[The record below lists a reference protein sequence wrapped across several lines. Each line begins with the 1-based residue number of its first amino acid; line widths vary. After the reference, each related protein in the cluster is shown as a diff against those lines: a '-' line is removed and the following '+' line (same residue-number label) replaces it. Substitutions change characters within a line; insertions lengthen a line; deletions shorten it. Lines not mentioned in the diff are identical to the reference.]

1 MILKE
6 LIISN
11 FRSYYGDNN
20 RFEFNPNGLTLIIG
34 DNGDGKTT
42 FFEALE
48 WLFDTTGLREKN
60 EINNVS
66 EMRKSQMVVGDTDEV
81 RVTIKFEHEG
91 EKELTKAIS
100 FRKTDVNRVEIINR
114 EFYGYRFNG
123 VEREQID
130 GKFILNSCF
139 DAEIRRY
146 SMFKGETQ
154 LDIFHEDSEA
164 LKRLLKTFSDITRLD
179 NFADLTYNLKEQAS
193 KAHSSEL
200 KKDKK
205 TALEANRLE
214 REIEKIKN
222 EISNVRRQIKDQEEN
237 SRVYKGKLDKM
248 VDNRE
253 IKEKL
258 DSINERMKDYEEKAR
273 RMRAHI
279 SVDFN
284 TSLLDQQWILCAY
297 PQIFEEF
304 KKKVASFSKERRK
317 QHDEYLIEKGKQQQ
331 LAALALPDGMTK
343 LPWFVPNEEYLEEM
357 IEDECC
363 KVCGRPAPKGTEAY
377 DFMVQKLQEALAH
390 RQKQQKTEDEDI
402 FKYNYTEELQ
412 HLSISYGG
420 PKERSVVNRKRTIQD
435 QLDFIADRTKELQKW
450 QQALEDAKDEKSR
463 ILSQLNGISEDDIN
477 RSAKDV
483 RDFMNR
489 HEEAQHRLGELKVI
503 LEGLRKQLEEK
514 EEELSSLDTGN
525 REITRLGRIHNIFD
539 HIYKAFISARET
551 NRRNFI
557 SHLKALSNQYLAEL
571 SGNDFH
577 GVIEMLRSQET
588 ESIDV
593 MLRSENGTIVT
604 NPSESQKTTMYM
616 AVLFAIAKITAD
628 RRETEYPLIFD
639 APTSSFS
646 QMKEQEFYEIINKI
660 QKQCIIVTKD
670 MLEYDAATQKSNIK
684 SSAFTLSCPIYRI
697 EKDREG
703 FNENDLSTIRV
714 RTTKIK

>member
-1 MILKE
+1 MVLNE
-6 LIISN
+6 LLIRN
-11 FRSYYGDNN
+11 FRSYYGDSN
-20 RFEFNPNGLTLIIG
+20 RFEFNPNGLTLVIG

-48 WLFDTTGLREKN
+48 WLFDTTGLREKD

-66 EMRKSQMVVGDTDEV
+66 EMRKSQMVIGDVDEV
-81 RVTIKFEHEG
+81 RVTIKFFHEG
-91 EKELTKAIS
+91 EKELTKS
-100 FRKTDVNRVEIINR
+100 FSFKKTDVNRIEIINR
-114 EFYGYRFNG
+114 EFYGFRFNG
-123 VEREQID
+123 VEREQVD
-130 GKFILNSCF
+130 GRQILNSCF

-179 NFADLTYNLKEQAS
+179 NFADLTRNLKELAS

-205 TALEANRLE
+205 TAAEANRLGHE
-214 REIEKIKN
+214 LDKIKA
-222 EISNVRRQIKDQEEN
+222 EIDDTRRQIRDQEQN
-237 SRVYKGKLDKM
+237 SRVYKGKLDNM

-258 DSINERMKDYEEKAR
+258 DSINERMKDYEERAR
-273 RMRAHI
+273 RIRGYI
-279 SVDFN
+279 NVDFN
-284 TSLLDQQWILCAY
+284 TSLLDEQWILCAY
-297 PQIFEEF
+297 PKIFDAF
-304 KKKVASFSKERRK
+304 KKKVSAFSKERRK

-331 LAALALPDGMTK
+331 LQELALPNGMTK

-357 IEDECC
+357 IADECC
-363 KVCGRPAPKGTEAY
+363 KVCGRPAPKDSEAY
-377 DFMVQKLQEALAH
+377 EFMVQKLQEALAH
-390 RQKQQKTEDEDI
+390 KQSKQKTDDEDI

-412 HLSISYGG
+412 HLSISFGG
-420 PKERSVVNRKRTIQD
+420 VKEKSVANRKNDIQER
-435 QLDFIADRTKELQKW
+435 LEFIADRTKEMQKW
-450 QQALEDAKDEKSR
+450 QQALDDAKDEKSR
-463 ILSQLNGISEDDIN
+463 LLSQLNGVSEEDIS

-489 HEEAQHRLGELKVI
+489 HEEAQHRLGQLKII
-503 LEGLRKQLEEK
+503 LENLRKQREEK
-514 EEELSSLDTGN
+514 EDELSSLDTGN
-525 REITRLGRIHNIFD
+525 KEIARLGRIHNIFD
-539 HIYKAFISARET
+539 HIHKAFISARET

-557 SHLKALSNQYLAEL
+557 NHLKALSNQYIAEL

-670 MLEYDAATQKSNIK
+670 MLEYDAETQKSHIK
-684 SSAFTLSCPIYRI
+684 SSAFELSCPIYRI
-697 EKDREG
+697 EKEREG

-714 RTTKIK
+714 KTTKIK

>member
-1 MILKE
+1 MVLNE
-6 LIISN
+6 LLIRN
-11 FRSYYGDNN
+11 FRSYYGDSN
-20 RFEFNPNGLTLIIG
+20 RFEFNPNGLTLVIG

-48 WLFDTTGLREKN
+48 WLFDTTGLREKDD
-60 EINNVS
+60 INNVS
-66 EMRKSQMVVGDTDEV
+66 EMRKSQMVIGDVDEV
-81 RVTIKFEHEG
+81 RVTIKFFHEG
-91 EKELTKAIS
+91 EKELTKS
-100 FRKTDVNRVEIINR
+100 FSFKKTDVNRIEIINR
-114 EFYGYRFNG
+114 EFYGFRFNG
-123 VEREQID
+123 VEREQVD
-130 GKFILNSCF
+130 GRQILNSCF

-179 NFADLTYNLKEQAS
+179 NFADLTRNLKEQAS

-205 TALEANRLE
+205 TAAEANRLGHE
-214 REIEKIKN
+214 LDKIKAD
-222 EISNVRRQIKDQEEN
+222 IDDTRRQIRDQEQN
-237 SRVYKGKLDKM
+237 SRVYKGKLDNM

-258 DSINERMKDYEEKAR
+258 DSINERMKDYEERAR
-273 RMRAHI
+273 RIRGYI
-279 SVDFN
+279 NVDFN
-284 TSLLDQQWILCAY
+284 TSLLDEQWILCAY
-297 PQIFEEF
+297 PKIFDAF
-304 KKKVASFSKERRK
+304 KKKVSAFSKERRK

-331 LAALALPDGMTK
+331 LQELSLPNGMTK

-357 IEDECC
+357 IADECC
-363 KVCGRPAPKGTEAY
+363 KVCGRPAPKDSEAY
-377 DFMVQKLQEALAH
+377 EFMAQKLQEALAH
-390 RQKQQKTEDEDI
+390 KQRKQKTYDEDI

-412 HLSISYGG
+412 HLSISFGG
-420 PKERSVVNRKRTIQD
+420 VKEKSVANRKSDIQER
-435 QLDFIADRTKELQKW
+435 LEFIADRTKEMQKW
-450 QQALEDAKDEKSR
+450 QQALDDAKDEKSR
-463 ILSQLNGISEDDIN
+463 LLSQLNGVSEEDIS

-489 HEEAQHRLGELKVI
+489 HEEAQHRLGQLKVI
-503 LEGLRKQLEEK
+503 LENLRKQREEK
-514 EEELSSLDTGN
+514 EDELSSLDTGDK
-525 REITRLGRIHNIFD
+525 EVARLGRIHNIFD
-539 HIYKAFISARET
+539 HIHKAFISARET

-557 SHLKALSNQYLAEL
+557 NHLKALSNQYLAEL

-593 MLRSENGTIVT
+593 MLRSENGSIVT

-670 MLEYDAATQKSNIK
+670 MLEYDAETQKSHIK
-684 SSAFTLSCPIYRI
+684 SSAFELSCPIYRI
-697 EKDREG
+697 EKEREG

-714 RTTKIK
+714 KTTKIK

>member
-1 MILKE
+1 MVLNE
-6 LIISN
+6 LLIRN
-11 FRSYYGDNN
+11 FRSYYGDSN
-20 RFEFNPNGLTLIIG
+20 RFEFNPNGLTLVIG

-48 WLFDTTGLREKN
+48 WLFDTTGLREKDD
-60 EINNVS
+60 INNVS
-66 EMRKSQMVVGDTDEV
+66 EMRKSQMVIGDVDEV
-81 RVTIKFEHEG
+81 RVTIKFFHEG
-91 EKELTKAIS
+91 EKELTKS
-100 FRKTDVNRVEIINR
+100 FSFKKTNVNRIEIINR
-114 EFYGYRFNG
+114 EFYGFRFNG
-123 VEREQID
+123 VEREQVD
-130 GKFILNSCF
+130 GRQILNSCF

-146 SMFKGETQ
+146 RMFKGETQ
-154 LDIFHEDSEA
+154 LHIFHEDSEA

-179 NFADLTYNLKEQAS
+179 NFADLTRNLKEQAS

-205 TALEANRLE
+205 TAAEANRLGHE
-214 REIEKIKN
+214 LDKIKAD
-222 EISNVRRQIKDQEEN
+222 IDDTRRQIRDQEQN
-237 SRVYKGKLDKM
+237 SRVYKGKLDNM

-258 DSINERMKDYEEKAR
+258 DSINERMKDYEERAR
-273 RMRAHI
+273 RIRGYI
-279 SVDFN
+279 NVDFN
-284 TSLLDQQWILCAY
+284 TSLLDEQWILCAY
-297 PQIFEEF
+297 PKIFDAF
-304 KKKVASFSKERRK
+304 KKKVSAFSKERRK

-331 LAALALPDGMTK
+331 LQELSLPNGMTK

-357 IEDECC
+357 IADECC
-363 KVCGRPAPKGTEAY
+363 KVCGRPAPKDSEAY
-377 DFMVQKLQEALAH
+377 EFMVQKLQEALAH
-390 RQKQQKTEDEDI
+390 KQRKQKTYDEDI

-412 HLSISYGG
+412 HLSISFGG
-420 PKERSVVNRKRTIQD
+420 VKEKSVANRKSDIQER
-435 QLDFIADRTKELQKW
+435 LEFIADRTKEMQKW
-450 QQALEDAKDEKSR
+450 QQALDDAKDEKSR
-463 ILSQLNGISEDDIN
+463 LLSQLNGVSEEDIS

-489 HEEAQHRLGELKVI
+489 HEEAQHRLGQLKVI
-503 LEGLRKQLEEK
+503 LENLRKQREEK
-514 EEELSSLDTGN
+514 EDELSSLDTGN
-525 REITRLGRIHNIFD
+525 KEIARLGRIHNIFD
-539 HIYKAFISARET
+539 HIHKAFISARET

-557 SHLKALSNQYLAEL
+557 NHLKALSNQYLAEL

-593 MLRSENGTIVT
+593 MLRSENGSIVT

-670 MLEYDAATQKSNIK
+670 MLEYDAETQKSHIK
-684 SSAFTLSCPIYRI
+684 SSAFELSCPIYRI
-697 EKDREG
+697 EKEREG

-714 RTTKIK
+714 KTTKIK

>member
-1 MILKE
+1 MVLNE
-6 LIISN
+6 LLIRN
-11 FRSYYGDNN
+11 FRSYYGDSN
-20 RFEFNPNGLTLIIG
+20 RFEFNPNGLTLVIG

-48 WLFDTTGLREKN
+48 WLFDTTGLREKD

-66 EMRKSQMVVGDTDEV
+66 EMRKSQMIIGDVDEV
-81 RVTIKFEHEG
+81 RVTIKFFHEG
-91 EKELTKAIS
+91 EKELTKS
-100 FRKTDVNRVEIINR
+100 FSFKKTDVNRIEIINR
-114 EFYGYRFNG
+114 EFYGFRFNG
-123 VEREQID
+123 VEREQVD
-130 GKFILNSCF
+130 GRQILNSCF

-179 NFADLTYNLKEQAS
+179 NFTDLTRNLKELAS

-205 TALEANRLE
+205 TAAEANRLGHE
-214 REIEKIKN
+214 LDKIKTD
-222 EISNVRRQIKDQEEN
+222 IDDTRRQIRDQEQN
-237 SRVYKGKLDKM
+237 SRVYKGKLDNM

-258 DSINERMKDYEEKAR
+258 DSINERMKDYEERAR
-273 RMRAHI
+273 RIRGYI
-279 SVDFN
+279 NVDFN
-284 TSLLDQQWILCAY
+284 TSLLDEQWILCAY
-297 PQIFEEF
+297 PKIFDAF
-304 KKKVASFSKERRK
+304 KKKVSAFSKERRK

-331 LAALALPDGMTK
+331 LQELALPNGMTK
-343 LPWFVPNEEYLEEM
+343 LPWFVPNEEYLQEM
-357 IEDECC
+357 IADECC
-363 KVCGRPAPKGTEAY
+363 KVCGRPAPKDSEAY
-377 DFMVQKLQEALAH
+377 EFMVQKLQEALAH
-390 RQKQQKTEDEDI
+390 KQSKQKTDDEDI

-412 HLSISYGG
+412 HLSISFGG
-420 PKERSVVNRKRTIQD
+420 VKEKSVANRKSEIQER
-435 QLDFIADRTKELQKW
+435 LEFIADRTKEMQKW
-450 QQALEDAKDEKSR
+450 QQALDDAKDEKSR
-463 ILSQLNGISEDDIN
+463 LLSQLNGVSEEDIS

-489 HEEAQHRLGELKVI
+489 HEEAQHRLGQLKII
-503 LEGLRKQLEEK
+503 LENLRKQREEK
-514 EEELSSLDTGN
+514 EDELSSLDTGN
-525 REITRLGRIHNIFD
+525 KEIARLGRIHNIFD
-539 HIYKAFISARET
+539 HIHKAFISARET

-557 SHLKALSNQYLAEL
+557 NHLKALSNQYLAEL

-646 QMKEQEFYEIINKI
+646 QMKEQEFYEIINNI

-670 MLEYDAATQKSNIK
+670 MLEYDAETQKSHIK
-684 SSAFTLSCPIYRI
+684 SSAFELSCPIYRI
-697 EKDREG
+697 EKEREG

-714 RTTKIK
+714 KTTKIK

>member
-1 MILKE
+1 MVLKE
-6 LIISN
+6 LVIQN
-11 FRSYYGDNN
+11 FRSYYGNDN
-20 RFEFNPNGLTLIIG
+20 RFEFNPEGLTLVIG

-48 WLFDTTGLREKN
+48 WLFDTTGLREKD

-66 EMRKSQMVVGDTDEV
+66 EMRKSQMVVGDVDEV
-81 RVTIKFEHEG
+81 RVTIKFDHEG
-91 EKELTKAIS
+91 EKELTKAFS
-100 FRKTDVNRVEIINR
+100 FRKTDVNRVEIVNR
-114 EFYGYRFNG
+114 EFYGFRFNG
-123 VEREQID
+123 IEREQVD
-130 GKFILNSCF
+130 GRQILNSCF

-179 NFADLTYNLKEQAS
+179 NFADLTCRLKELAS
-193 KAHSSEL
+193 KAHSNEL

-205 TALEANRLE
+205 TTSEANRLE
-214 REIEKIKN
+214 REIERISAD
-222 EISNVRRQIKDQEEN
+222 ISNTRQQIRTQEEN
-237 SRVYKGKLDKM
+237 SKVYKGKLDKM

-258 DSINERMKDYEEKAR
+258 DSINERMKEYEDKVR
-273 RMRAHI
+273 KMRGHI
-279 SVDFN
+279 MVDFN
-284 TSLLDQQWILCAY
+284 TTLLDDQWILCAY
-297 PQIFEEF
+297 PKIFDEF
-304 KKKVASFSKERRK
+304 KKKVSSFSRERCRL
-317 QHDEYLIEKGKQQQ
+317 HDEYVFEKGKQQQ

-357 IEDECC
+357 IQDECC
-363 KVCGRPAPKGTEAY
+363 KVCGRPAPKGSEAY
-377 DFMVQKLQEALAH
+377 EFMVQKLQEALAN
-390 RQKQQKTEDEDI
+390 RQKQQKMEDEDI
-402 FKYNYTEELQ
+402 FKFNYTEELQ
-412 HLSISYGG
+412 HLSISFGG
-420 PKERSVVNRKRTIQD
+420 PEEKSVANKMSDIQD
-435 QLDFIADRTKELQKW
+435 RLEFIADRTKEMQKW
-450 QQALEDAKDEKSR
+450 QQALDDAKDEKSR
-463 ILSQLNGISEDDIN
+463 LLSQLNGISEEDVN

-489 HEEAQHRLGELKVI
+489 HEDAQRRLGELRIV
-503 LEGLRKQLEEK
+503 LDSLRRQKEEK

-525 REITRLGRIHNIFD
+525 KEVARLGRIHNIFD
-539 HIYKAFISARET
+539 HIYKAFVSARET
-551 NRRNFI
+551 NRRNFVN
-557 SHLKALSNQYLAEL
+557 HLKELSNQYLAEL

-593 MLRSENGTIVT
+593 MLRSENGSIVT

-628 RRETEYPLIFD
+628 KRETEYPLLFD

-670 MLEYDAATQKSNIK
+670 MLEYDAATQKSHIK
-684 SSAFTLSCPIYRI
+684 SSAYEFSCPIYRI

>member
-1 MILKE
+1 MVLKE
-6 LIISN
+6 LVIQN
-11 FRSYYGDNN
+11 FRSYYGNDN
-20 RFEFNPNGLTLIIG
+20 RFEFNPEGLTLVIG

-48 WLFDTTGLREKN
+48 WLFDTTGLREKD

-66 EMRKSQMVVGDTDEV
+66 EMRKSQMVVGDVDEV
-81 RVTIKFEHEG
+81 RVTIKFDHEG
-91 EKELTKAIS
+91 EKELTKAFS
-100 FRKTDVNRVEIINR
+100 FRKTDVNRVEIVHR
-114 EFYGYRFNG
+114 EFYGFRFNG
-123 VEREQID
+123 IEREQVD
-130 GKFILNSCF
+130 GRQILNSCF

-179 NFADLTYNLKEQAS
+179 NFADLTCRLKELAS
-193 KAHSSEL
+193 KAHSNEL

-205 TALEANRLE
+205 TTSEANRLE
-214 REIEKIKN
+214 REIERISAD
-222 EISNVRRQIKDQEEN
+222 ISNTRQQIRTQEEN
-237 SRVYKGKLDKM
+237 SKVYKGKLDKM

-258 DSINERMKDYEEKAR
+258 DSINERMKEYEDKVR
-273 RMRAHI
+273 RMRGLTM
-279 SVDFN
+279 VDFN
-284 TSLLDQQWILCAY
+284 TTLLDDQWILCAY
-297 PQIFEEF
+297 PKIFDEF
-304 KKKVASFSKERRK
+304 KKKVSSFSRERRRL
-317 QHDEYLIEKGKQQQ
+317 HDEYLIEKGKQQQ

-357 IEDECC
+357 IQDECC
-363 KVCGRPAPKGTEAY
+363 KVCGRPAPKGSEAY
-377 DFMVQKLQEALAH
+377 EFMVQKLQEALAN
-390 RQKQQKTEDEDI
+390 RKKQQKTEDEDI
-402 FKYNYTEELQ
+402 FKFNYTEELQ
-412 HLSISYGG
+412 HLSISFGG
-420 PKERSVVNRKRTIQD
+420 PKEKSVANRMSVIQD
-435 QLDFIADRTKELQKW
+435 RLEFIADRTKEMQKW
-450 QQALEDAKDEKSR
+450 QQALDDAKDEKSR
-463 ILSQLNGISEDDIN
+463 LLSQLNGISEEDVN

-489 HEEAQHRLGELKVI
+489 HEDAQRRLGELRIV
-503 LEGLRKQLEEK
+503 LDSLRRQKEEK

-525 REITRLGRIHNIFD
+525 KEVARLGRIHNIFD
-539 HIYKAFISARET
+539 HIYKAFVSARET
-551 NRRNFI
+551 NRRNFVN
-557 SHLKALSNQYLAEL
+557 HLKELSNQYLAEL

-593 MLRSENGTIVT
+593 MLKSENGSIVT

-628 RRETEYPLIFD
+628 KRETEYPLLFD

-646 QMKEQEFYEIINKI
+646 QMKEHEFYEIINKI

-670 MLEYDAATQKSNIK
+670 MLEYDAATQKSHIK
-684 SSAFTLSCPIYRI
+684 SSAYELSCPIYRI

>member
-1 MILKE
+1 MVLKE
-6 LIISN
+6 LIIRN
-11 FRSYYGDNN
+11 FRSYYGDSN
-20 RFEFNPNGLTLIIG
+20 RFDFNPEGLTLIIG

-48 WLFDTTGLREKN
+48 WLFDTTGLREKE

-66 EMRKSQMVVGDTDEV
+66 EMRKSQMVIGDVDEV
-81 RVTIKFEHEG
+81 RVTIKFVHDG
-91 EKELTKAIS
+91 EKELTKAFS
-100 FRKTDVNRVEIINR
+100 FKKTDVNRIEITNR

-123 VEREQID
+123 VEREQVD
-130 GKFILNSCF
+130 GRQILNSCF
-139 DAEIRRY
+139 DAQIRRY

-179 NFADLTYNLKEQAS
+179 NFAELTHNLKELAS

-205 TALEANRLE
+205 TATEAQRLE
-214 REIEKIKN
+214 HELNKLATD
-222 EISNVRRQIKDQEEN
+222 ISDIRRQIRDQEEN

-253 IKEKL
+253 LKEKL
-258 DSINERMKDYEEKAR
+258 DSINERMKDYEEKVR
-273 RMRAHI
+273 RIRGYI
-279 SVDFN
+279 NVDFN
-284 TSLLDQQWILCAY
+284 TSLLDEQWILCAY
-297 PQIFEEF
+297 PTIFDEF
-304 KKKVASFSKERRK
+304 KKKVSALSKERRK
-317 QHDEYLIEKGKQQQ
+317 QHDEYLIEKGRQQQ
-331 LAALALPDGMTK
+331 LQELTLPDGMTK

-357 IEDECC
+357 IADECC
-363 KVCGRPAPKGTEAY
+363 KVCGRPAKKGTDAY
-377 DFMVQKLQEALAH
+377 EFMVQKLHDALAH
-390 RQKQQKTEDEDI
+390 KKSKQKTEDEDI
-402 FKYNYTEELQ
+402 FKYNYIEEIQ
-412 HLSISYGG
+412 HLSISFGG
-420 PKERSVVNRKRTIQD
+420 IKEQSVANRKLAIKGR
-435 QLDFIADRTKELQKW
+435 LEFIADRTKEMQKW
-450 QQALEDAKDEKSR
+450 MQALEDAKDEKSR
-463 ILSQLNGISEDDIN
+463 ILSQLNGVSEEEIT

-483 RDFMNR
+483 RDYMNR
-489 HEEAQHRLGELKVI
+489 HEEAQQKLGKLKVI
-503 LEGLRKQLEEK
+503 LESLRKQQEEK
-514 EEELSSLDTGN
+514 EDELSSLDTGN
-525 REITRLGRIHNIFD
+525 KEIARLGRIHNLFD
-539 HIYKAFISARET
+539 HIYKAFVSARET

-557 SHLKALSNQYLAEL
+557 NHLKALSNQYLVEL

-593 MLRSENGTIVT
+593 MLRSENGSIVT

-628 RRETEYPLIFD
+628 RRETKYPLIFD

-670 MLEYDAATQKSNIK
+670 MLEFDVATQKSLIK
-684 SSAFTLSCPIYRI
+684 SSAYELSCPIYRI
-697 EKDREG
+697 EKERDG

-714 RTTKIK
+714 KTTKIK

>member
-6 LIISN
+6 LTIKN

-20 RFEFNPNGLTLIIG
+20 CFEFNPNGLTLIIG

-48 WLFDTTGLREKN
+48 WLFDTTGLREKS

-66 EMRKSQMVVGDTDEV
+66 EMRKSQMVVGDVDEV
-81 RVTIKFEHEG
+81 RVTVKFDHEG
-91 EKELTKAIS
+91 EKELTKAFA
-100 FRKTDVNRVEIINR
+100 FRKTDVNRIEITNR

-123 VEREQID
+123 IEREQVD
-130 GKFILNSCF
+130 GRQILNSCF

-154 LDIFHEDSEA
+154 LEIFHEDSEA
-164 LKRLLKTFSDITRLD
+164 LKRLLKTFSDISRLD
-179 NFADLTYNLKEQAS
+179 SFAELTCNLKELAG

-205 TALEANRLE
+205 TAAEAHRLE
-214 REIEKIKN
+214 HELERITTDIYETK
-222 EISNVRRQIKDQEEN
+222 RQIRDQEEN

-253 IKEKL
+253 IKERL
-258 DSINERMKDYEEKAR
+258 DSINERIKDYEEKIR
-273 RMRAHI
+273 RMRGYI
-279 SVDFN
+279 NKDFN
-284 TSLLDQQWILCAY
+284 TALLDEQWILCAY
-297 PQIFEEF
+297 PKVFDDF
-304 KKKVASFSKERRK
+304 KKKVAVFSKERRK

-331 LAALALPDGMTK
+331 LEALSLPDGMTK

-357 IEDECC
+357 IADECC
-363 KVCGRPAPKGTEAY
+363 KVCGRPAHKGSEAY
-377 DFMVQKLQEALAH
+377 EFMVQKLQEALAH
-390 RQKQQKTEDEDI
+390 KQSRQRTEDEDI
-402 FKYNYTEELQ
+402 FKYNYIEEIQ
-412 HLSISYGG
+412 HLSISHGG
-420 PKERSVVNRKRTIQD
+420 IKEQSVSNRKDIIQ
-435 QLDFIADRTKELQKW
+435 QELEFIADRTKEMQKW
-450 QQALEDAKDEKSR
+450 QQALDDAKDEKSR
-463 ILSQLNGISEDDIN
+463 LLSQLNGISEEEIS

-489 HEEAQHRLGELKVI
+489 HEDAQHRLGQLKMI
-503 LEGLRKQLEEK
+503 LEGLNKQKEEK
-514 EEELSSLDTGN
+514 EEELSSLDTGK
-525 REITRLGRIHNIFD
+525 REIARLGRIHNIFD
-539 HIYKAFISARET
+539 HIYKAFVSARET
-551 NRRNFI
+551 NRRIFI
-557 SHLKALSNQYLAEL
+557 NHLKELSNQYLAEL

-593 MLRSENGTIVT
+593 MLKSENGTIVT

-646 QMKEQEFYEIINKI
+646 QMKEKEFYEIINRI

-670 MLEYDAATQKSNIK
+670 MLEYDKAVQKSRIK
-684 SSAFTLSCPIYRI
+684 NSAYELSCPIYRI
-697 EKDREG
+697 EKEREG
-703 FNENDLSTIRV
+703 FKENDLSTIRV
-714 RTTKIK
+714 TTTKIK

>member
-1 MILKE
+1 MVLKE
-6 LIISN
+6 LVIQN
-11 FRSYYGDNN
+11 FRSYYGNDN
-20 RFEFNPNGLTLIIG
+20 RFEFNPEGLTLVIG

-48 WLFDTTGLREKN
+48 WLFDTTGLREKD

-66 EMRKSQMVVGDTDEV
+66 EMRKSQMVVGDVDEV
-81 RVTIKFEHEG
+81 RVTIKFDHEG
-91 EKELTKAIS
+91 EKELTKAFS
-100 FRKTDVNRVEIINR
+100 FRKTDVNRVEIVHR
-114 EFYGYRFNG
+114 EFYGFRFNG
-123 VEREQID
+123 IEREQVD
-130 GKFILNSCF
+130 GRQILNSCF

-179 NFADLTYNLKEQAS
+179 NFADLTCRLKELAS
-193 KAHSSEL
+193 KAHSNEL

-205 TALEANRLE
+205 TTSEANRLE
-214 REIEKIKN
+214 REIERISAD
-222 EISNVRRQIKDQEEN
+222 ISNTRQQIRTQEEN
-237 SRVYKGKLDKM
+237 SKVYKGKLDKM

-258 DSINERMKDYEEKAR
+258 DSINERMKEYEDKVR
-273 RMRAHI
+273 RMRGLTM
-279 SVDFN
+279 VDFN
-284 TSLLDQQWILCAY
+284 TTLLDDQWILCAY
-297 PQIFEEF
+297 PKIFDEF
-304 KKKVASFSKERRK
+304 KKKVSSFSRERRRL
-317 QHDEYLIEKGKQQQ
+317 HDEYLIEKGKQQQ

-357 IEDECC
+357 IQDECC
-363 KVCGRPAPKGTEAY
+363 KVCGRPAPKGSEAY
-377 DFMVQKLQEALAH
+377 EFMVQKLQEALAN
-390 RQKQQKTEDEDI
+390 RKKQQKTEDEDI
-402 FKYNYTEELQ
+402 FKFNYTEELQ
-412 HLSISYGG
+412 HLSISFGG
-420 PKERSVVNRKRTIQD
+420 PKEKSVANRLSVIQD
-435 QLDFIADRTKELQKW
+435 RLEFIADRTKELQKW
-450 QQALEDAKDEKSR
+450 QQALDDAKDEKSR
-463 ILSQLNGISEDDIN
+463 LLSQLNGISEEDVN

-489 HEEAQHRLGELKVI
+489 HEDAQRRLGELRIV
-503 LEGLRKQLEEK
+503 LDSLRRQKEEK

-525 REITRLGRIHNIFD
+525 KEVARLGRIHNIFD
-539 HIYKAFISARET
+539 HIYKAFVSARET
-551 NRRNFI
+551 NRRNFVN
-557 SHLKALSNQYLAEL
+557 HLKELSNQYLAEL

-593 MLRSENGTIVT
+593 MLKSENGSIVT

-628 RRETEYPLIFD
+628 KRETEYPLLFD

-670 MLEYDAATQKSNIK
+670 MLEYDAATQKSHIK
-684 SSAFTLSCPIYRI
+684 SSAYELSCPIYRI

>member
-1 MILKE
+1 MVLKE
-6 LIISN
+6 LVIQN
-11 FRSYYGDNN
+11 FRSYYGNDN
-20 RFEFNPNGLTLIIG
+20 RFEFNPEGLTLVIG

-48 WLFDTTGLREKN
+48 WLFDTTGLREKD

-66 EMRKSQMVVGDTDEV
+66 EMRKSQMVVGDVDEV
-81 RVTIKFEHEG
+81 RVTIKFDHEG
-91 EKELTKAIS
+91 EKELTKAFS
-100 FRKTDVNRVEIINR
+100 FRKTDVNRVEIVHR
-114 EFYGYRFNG
+114 EFYGFRFNG
-123 VEREQID
+123 IEREQVD
-130 GKFILNSCF
+130 GRQILNSCF

-179 NFADLTYNLKEQAS
+179 NFADLTCRLKELAS
-193 KAHSSEL
+193 KAHSNEL
-200 KKDKK
+200 NKDKK
-205 TALEANRLE
+205 TTSEANRLE
-214 REIEKIKN
+214 REIERISAD
-222 EISNVRRQIKDQEEN
+222 ISNTRQQIRTQEEN
-237 SRVYKGKLDKM
+237 SKVYKGKLDKM

-258 DSINERMKDYEEKAR
+258 DSINERMKEYEDKVR
-273 RMRAHI
+273 RMRGLTM
-279 SVDFN
+279 VDFN
-284 TSLLDQQWILCAY
+284 TTLLDDQWILCAY
-297 PQIFEEF
+297 PKIFDEF
-304 KKKVASFSKERRK
+304 KKKVSSFSRERRRL
-317 QHDEYLIEKGKQQQ
+317 HDEYLIEKGKQQQ

-357 IEDECC
+357 IQDECC
-363 KVCGRPAPKGTEAY
+363 KVCGRPAPKGSEAY
-377 DFMVQKLQEALAH
+377 EFMVQKLQEALAN
-390 RQKQQKTEDEDI
+390 RKKQQKTEDEDI
-402 FKYNYTEELQ
+402 FKFNYTEELQ
-412 HLSISYGG
+412 HLSISFGG
-420 PKERSVVNRKRTIQD
+420 PKEKSVANRMSVIQD
-435 QLDFIADRTKELQKW
+435 RLEFIADRTKEMQKW
-450 QQALEDAKDEKSR
+450 QQALDDAKDEKSR
-463 ILSQLNGISEDDIN
+463 LLSQLNGISEEDVN

-489 HEEAQHRLGELKVI
+489 HEDAQRRLGELRIV
-503 LEGLRKQLEEK
+503 LDSLRRQKEEK

-525 REITRLGRIHNIFD
+525 KEVARLGRIHNIFD
-539 HIYKAFISARET
+539 HIYKAFVSARET
-551 NRRNFI
+551 NRRNFVN
-557 SHLKALSNQYLAEL
+557 HLKELSNQYLAEL
-571 SGNDFH
+571 SDNDFH

-593 MLRSENGTIVT
+593 MLKSENGSIVT

-628 RRETEYPLIFD
+628 KRETEYPLLFD

-670 MLEYDAATQKSNIK
+670 MLEYDAATQKSHIK
-684 SSAFTLSCPIYRI
+684 SSAYELSCPIYRI

>member
-6 LIISN
+6 LAIKN
-11 FRSYYGDNN
+11 FRSYYGDDNL
-20 RFEFNPNGLTLIIG
+20 FEFNPEGLTLIIG

-48 WLFDTTGLREKN
+48 WLFDTTGLREKDD
-60 EINNVS
+60 INNVS
-66 EMRKSQMVVGDTDEV
+66 EMRKSQMIVGDVEDV

-91 EKELTKAIS
+91 EKELTKAFS
-100 FRKTDVNRVEIINR
+100 FRKTDVNRIEIVNR
-114 EFYGYRFNG
+114 EFYGFRFNG
-123 VEREQID
+123 VEREQVD
-130 GKFILNSCF
+130 GRQILNSCF
-139 DAEIRRY
+139 DAEIRQY
-146 SMFKGETQ
+146 SMFKGETE
-154 LDIFHEDSEA
+154 LDIFHEDTEA
-164 LKRLLKTFSDITRLD
+164 LKRLLKNFSDITRLD
-179 NFADLTYNLKEQAS
+179 NFADLTLNLKNEAS

-205 TALEANRLE
+205 TAQEAQRLE
-214 REIEKIKN
+214 RELEKIEN
-222 EISNVRRQIKDQEEN
+222 DIWDVRRQIRDQEEN

-273 RMRAHI
+273 RMRVFTN
-279 SVDFN
+279 VDFN
-284 TSLLDQQWILCAY
+284 TALLDRQWILCAY
-297 PQIFEEF
+297 PKIFDEF
-304 KKKVASFSKERRK
+304 KKKVSSFSRERRK
-317 QHDEYLIEKGKQQQ
+317 QHDDYLIEKGKQQQ
-331 LAALALPDGMTK
+331 LAELTLPDGMTK

-363 KVCGRPAPKGTEAY
+363 KVCGRPAPKGSDAY
-377 DFMVQKLQEALAH
+377 DFMVSKLQEALAH
-390 RQKQQKTEDEDI
+390 RQKQQKTDEEDI

-420 PKERSVVNRKRTIQD
+420 PKERSIANRTTVIQD
-435 QLDFIADRTKELQKW
+435 ELQFIADRTKEMQKW
-450 QQALEDAKDEKSR
+450 QQALDDAKDEKSR
-463 ILSQLNGISEDDIN
+463 LLSQLNGISEDDIN

-489 HEEAQHRLGELKVI
+489 HEDAQRKLGELRI
-503 LEGLRKQLEEK
+503 TLEGLRKQQEEK

-525 REITRLGRIHNIFD
+525 KEVSRLGRIHNIFD

-557 SHLKALSNQYLAEL
+557 SHLKELANHYLAEL

-588 ESIDV
+588 ENIDV
-593 MLRSENGTIVT
+593 MLKSENGTIVT

-616 AVLFAIAKITAD
+616 AVLFAIAKITTD

-646 QMKEQEFYEIINKI
+646 QMKEQEFYDIINNI

-670 MLEYDAATQKSNIK
+670 MLEYNAATQRSEIK
-684 SSAFTLSCPIYRI
+684 ASAHALSCPIYRI

>member
-1 MILKE
+1 MVLNE
-6 LIISN
+6 LLIRN
-11 FRSYYGDNN
+11 FRSYYGDSN
-20 RFEFNPNGLTLIIG
+20 RFEFNPNGLTLVIG

-48 WLFDTTGLREKN
+48 WLFDTTGLREKD

-66 EMRKSQMVVGDTDEV
+66 EMRKSQMIIGDVDEV
-81 RVTIKFEHEG
+81 RVTIKFFHEG
-91 EKELTKAIS
+91 EKELTKS
-100 FRKTDVNRVEIINR
+100 FSFKKTDVNRIEIINR
-114 EFYGYRFNG
+114 EFYGFRFNG
-123 VEREQID
+123 VEREQVD
-130 GKFILNSCF
+130 GRQILNSCF

-179 NFADLTYNLKEQAS
+179 NFTDLTRNLKELAS

-205 TALEANRLE
+205 TAAEANRLGHE
-214 REIEKIKN
+214 LDKIKTD
-222 EISNVRRQIKDQEEN
+222 IDDTRRQIRDQEQN
-237 SRVYKGKLDKM
+237 SRVYKGKLDNM

-258 DSINERMKDYEEKAR
+258 DSINERMKDYEERAR
-273 RMRAHI
+273 RIRGYI
-279 SVDFN
+279 NVDFN
-284 TSLLDQQWILCAY
+284 TSLLDEQWILCAY
-297 PQIFEEF
+297 PKIFDAF
-304 KKKVASFSKERRK
+304 KKKVSAFSKERRK

-331 LAALALPDGMTK
+331 LQELALPNGMTK

-357 IEDECC
+357 IADECC
-363 KVCGRPAPKGTEAY
+363 KVCGRPAPKDSEAY
-377 DFMVQKLQEALAH
+377 EFMVQKLQEALAH
-390 RQKQQKTEDEDI
+390 KQSKQKTDDEDI

-412 HLSISYGG
+412 HLSISFGG
-420 PKERSVVNRKRTIQD
+420 VKEKSVANRKSEIQER
-435 QLDFIADRTKELQKW
+435 LEFIADRTKEMQKW
-450 QQALEDAKDEKSR
+450 QQALDDAKDEKSR
-463 ILSQLNGISEDDIN
+463 LLSQLNGVSEEDIS

-489 HEEAQHRLGELKVI
+489 HEEAQHRLGQLKII
-503 LEGLRKQLEEK
+503 LENLRKQREEK
-514 EEELSSLDTGN
+514 EDELSSLDTGN
-525 REITRLGRIHNIFD
+525 KEIARLGRIHNIFD
-539 HIYKAFISARET
+539 HIHKAFISARET

-557 SHLKALSNQYLAEL
+557 NHLKALSNQYLAEL

-646 QMKEQEFYEIINKI
+646 QMKEQEFYEIINNI

-670 MLEYDAATQKSNIK
+670 MLEYDAETQKSHIK
-684 SSAFTLSCPIYRI
+684 SSVFELSCPIYRI
-697 EKDREG
+697 EKEREG

-714 RTTKIK
+714 KTTKIK

>member
-1 MILKE
+1 MVLKE
-6 LIISN
+6 LVIQN
-11 FRSYYGDNN
+11 FRSYYGNDN
-20 RFEFNPNGLTLIIG
+20 RFEFNPEGLTLVIG

-48 WLFDTTGLREKN
+48 WLFDTTGLREKD

-66 EMRKSQMVVGDTDEV
+66 EMRKSQMVVGDVDEV
-81 RVTIKFEHEG
+81 RVTIKFDHEG
-91 EKELTKAIS
+91 EKELTKAFS
-100 FRKTDVNRVEIINR
+100 FRKTDVNRVEIVHR
-114 EFYGYRFNG
+114 EFYGFRFNG
-123 VEREQID
+123 IEREQVD
-130 GKFILNSCF
+130 GRQILNSCF

-179 NFADLTYNLKEQAS
+179 NFADLTCRLKELAS
-193 KAHSSEL
+193 KAHSNEL

-205 TALEANRLE
+205 TTSEANRLE
-214 REIEKIKN
+214 REIERISAD
-222 EISNVRRQIKDQEEN
+222 ISNTRQQIRTQEEN
-237 SRVYKGKLDKM
+237 SKVYKGKLDKM

-258 DSINERMKDYEEKAR
+258 DSINERMKEYEDKVR
-273 RMRAHI
+273 RMRGLTM
-279 SVDFN
+279 VDFN
-284 TSLLDQQWILCAY
+284 TTLLDDQWILCAY
-297 PQIFEEF
+297 PKIFDEF
-304 KKKVASFSKERRK
+304 KKKVSSFSRERRRL
-317 QHDEYLIEKGKQQQ
+317 HDEYLIEKGKQQQ

-357 IEDECC
+357 IQDECC
-363 KVCGRPAPKGTEAY
+363 KVCGRPAPKGSEAY
-377 DFMVQKLQEALAH
+377 EFMVQKLQEALAN
-390 RQKQQKTEDEDI
+390 RKKQQKTEDEDI
-402 FKYNYTEELQ
+402 FKFNYTEELQ
-412 HLSISYGG
+412 HLSISFGG
-420 PKERSVVNRKRTIQD
+420 PKEKSVANRMSVIQD
-435 QLDFIADRTKELQKW
+435 RLEFIADRTKELQKW
-450 QQALEDAKDEKSR
+450 QQALDDAKDEKSR
-463 ILSQLNGISEDDIN
+463 LLSQLNGISEEDVN

-489 HEEAQHRLGELKVI
+489 HEDAQRRLGELRIV
-503 LEGLRKQLEEK
+503 LDSLRRQKEEK

-525 REITRLGRIHNIFD
+525 KEVARLGRIHNIFD
-539 HIYKAFISARET
+539 HIYKAFVSARET
-551 NRRNFI
+551 NRRNFVN
-557 SHLKALSNQYLAEL
+557 HLKELSNQYLAEL

-593 MLRSENGTIVT
+593 MLKSENGSIVT

-628 RRETEYPLIFD
+628 KRETEYPLLFD

-670 MLEYDAATQKSNIK
+670 MLEYDAATQKSHIK
-684 SSAFTLSCPIYRI
+684 SSAYELSCPIYRI

>member
-1 MILKE
+1 MVLKE
-6 LIISN
+6 LVIQN
-11 FRSYYGDNN
+11 FRSYYGNDN
-20 RFEFNPNGLTLIIG
+20 RFEFNPEGLTLVIG

-48 WLFDTTGLREKN
+48 WLFDTTGLREKD

-66 EMRKSQMVVGDTDEV
+66 EMRKSQMVVGDVDEV
-81 RVTIKFEHEG
+81 RVTIKFDHEG
-91 EKELTKAIS
+91 EKELTKAFS
-100 FRKTDVNRVEIINR
+100 FRKTDVNRVEIVHR
-114 EFYGYRFNG
+114 EFYGFRFNG
-123 VEREQID
+123 IEREQVD
-130 GKFILNSCF
+130 GRQILNSCF

-179 NFADLTYNLKEQAS
+179 NFADLTCRLKELAS
-193 KAHSSEL
+193 KAHSNEL

-205 TALEANRLE
+205 TTSEANRLE
-214 REIEKIKN
+214 REIERISAD
-222 EISNVRRQIKDQEEN
+222 ISNTRQQIRTQEEN
-237 SRVYKGKLDKM
+237 SKVYKGKLDKM

-258 DSINERMKDYEEKAR
+258 DSINERMKEYEDKVR
-273 RMRAHI
+273 RMRGLTM
-279 SVDFN
+279 VDFN
-284 TSLLDQQWILCAY
+284 TTLLDDQWILCAY
-297 PQIFEEF
+297 PKIFDEF
-304 KKKVASFSKERRK
+304 KKKVSSFSRERRRL
-317 QHDEYLIEKGKQQQ
+317 HDEYLIEKGKQQQ

-357 IEDECC
+357 IQDECC
-363 KVCGRPAPKGTEAY
+363 KVCGRPAPKGSEAY
-377 DFMVQKLQEALAH
+377 EFMVQKLQEALAN
-390 RQKQQKTEDEDI
+390 RKKQQKTEDEDI
-402 FKYNYTEELQ
+402 FKFNYTEELQ
-412 HLSISYGG
+412 HLSISFGG
-420 PKERSVVNRKRTIQD
+420 PKEKSVANRMSVIQD
-435 QLDFIADRTKELQKW
+435 RLEFIADRTKEMQKW
-450 QQALEDAKDEKSR
+450 QQALDDAKDEKSR
-463 ILSQLNGISEDDIN
+463 LLSQLNGISEEDVN

-489 HEEAQHRLGELKVI
+489 HEDAQRRLGELRIV
-503 LEGLRKQLEEK
+503 LDSLRRQKEEK

-525 REITRLGRIHNIFD
+525 KEVARLGRIHNIFD
-539 HIYKAFISARET
+539 HIYKAFVSARET
-551 NRRNFI
+551 NRRNFVN
-557 SHLKALSNQYLAEL
+557 HLKELSNQYLAEL
-571 SGNDFH
+571 SDNDFH

-593 MLRSENGTIVT
+593 MLKSENGSIVT

-628 RRETEYPLIFD
+628 KRETEYPLLFD

-670 MLEYDAATQKSNIK
+670 MLEYDAATQKSHIK
-684 SSAFTLSCPIYRI
+684 SSAYELSCPIYRI

>member
-1 MILKE
+1 MVLNE
-6 LIISN
+6 LLIRN
-11 FRSYYGDNN
+11 FRSYYGDSN
-20 RFEFNPNGLTLIIG
+20 RFEFNPNGLTLVIG

-48 WLFDTTGLREKN
+48 WLFDTTGLREKD

-66 EMRKSQMVVGDTDEV
+66 EMRKSQMIIGDVDEV
-81 RVTIKFEHEG
+81 RVTIKFFHEG
-91 EKELTKAIS
+91 EKELTKS
-100 FRKTDVNRVEIINR
+100 FSFKKTDVNRIEIINR
-114 EFYGYRFNG
+114 EFYGFRFNG
-123 VEREQID
+123 VEREQVD
-130 GKFILNSCF
+130 GRQILNSCF

-179 NFADLTYNLKEQAS
+179 NFTDLTRNLKELAS

-205 TALEANRLE
+205 TAAEANRLGHE
-214 REIEKIKN
+214 LDKIKTD
-222 EISNVRRQIKDQEEN
+222 IDDIRRQIRDQEQN
-237 SRVYKGKLDKM
+237 SRVYKGKLDNM

-258 DSINERMKDYEEKAR
+258 DSINERMKDYEERAR
-273 RMRAHI
+273 RIRGYI
-279 SVDFN
+279 NVDFN
-284 TSLLDQQWILCAY
+284 TSLLDEQWILCAY
-297 PQIFEEF
+297 PKIFDAF
-304 KKKVASFSKERRK
+304 KKKVSAFSKERRK

-331 LAALALPDGMTK
+331 LQELALPNGMTK

-357 IEDECC
+357 IADECC
-363 KVCGRPAPKGTEAY
+363 KVCGRPAPKDSEAY
-377 DFMVQKLQEALAH
+377 EFMVQKLQEALAH
-390 RQKQQKTEDEDI
+390 KQSKQKTDDEDI

-412 HLSISYGG
+412 HLSISFGG
-420 PKERSVVNRKRTIQD
+420 VKEKSVANRKSEIQER
-435 QLDFIADRTKELQKW
+435 LEFIADRTKEMQKW
-450 QQALEDAKDEKSR
+450 QQALDDAKDEKSR
-463 ILSQLNGISEDDIN
+463 LLSQLNGVSEEDIS

-489 HEEAQHRLGELKVI
+489 HEEAQHRLGQLKII
-503 LEGLRKQLEEK
+503 LENLRKQREEK

-525 REITRLGRIHNIFD
+525 KEIARLGRIHNIFD
-539 HIYKAFISARET
+539 HIHKAFISARET

-557 SHLKALSNQYLAEL
+557 NHLKALSNQYLAEL

-646 QMKEQEFYEIINKI
+646 QMKEQEFYEIINNI

-670 MLEYDAATQKSNIK
+670 MLEYDAETQKSHIK
-684 SSAFTLSCPIYRI
+684 SSAFELSCPIYRI
-697 EKDREG
+697 EKEREG

-714 RTTKIK
+714 KTTKIK

>member
-1 MILKE
+1 MVLNE
-6 LIISN
+6 LLIRN
-11 FRSYYGDNN
+11 FRSYYGDSN
-20 RFEFNPNGLTLIIG
+20 RFEFNPNGLTLVIG

-48 WLFDTTGLREKN
+48 WLFDTTGLREKDD
-60 EINNVS
+60 INNVS
-66 EMRKSQMVVGDTDEV
+66 EMRKSQMVIGDVDEV
-81 RVTIKFEHEG
+81 RVTIKFFHEG
-91 EKELTKAIS
+91 EKELTKS
-100 FRKTDVNRVEIINR
+100 FSFKKTNVNRIEIINR
-114 EFYGYRFNG
+114 EFYGFRFNG
-123 VEREQID
+123 VEREQVD
-130 GKFILNSCF
+130 GRQILNSCF

-179 NFADLTYNLKEQAS
+179 NFADLTRNLKEQAS

-205 TALEANRLE
+205 TAAEANRLGHE
-214 REIEKIKN
+214 LDKIKAD
-222 EISNVRRQIKDQEEN
+222 IDDTRRQIRDQEQN
-237 SRVYKGKLDKM
+237 SRVYKGKLDNM

-258 DSINERMKDYEEKAR
+258 DSINERMKDYEERAR
-273 RMRAHI
+273 RIRGYI
-279 SVDFN
+279 NVDFN
-284 TSLLDQQWILCAY
+284 TSLLDEQWILCAY
-297 PQIFEEF
+297 PKIFDAF
-304 KKKVASFSKERRK
+304 KKKVSAFSKERRK

-331 LAALALPDGMTK
+331 LQELSLPNGMTK

-357 IEDECC
+357 IADECC
-363 KVCGRPAPKGTEAY
+363 KVCGRPDPKDSEAY
-377 DFMVQKLQEALAH
+377 EFMAQKLQEALAH
-390 RQKQQKTEDEDI
+390 KQRKQKTDDEDI

-412 HLSISYGG
+412 HLSISFGG
-420 PKERSVVNRKRTIQD
+420 VKEKSVANRKSDIQER
-435 QLDFIADRTKELQKW
+435 LEFIADRTKEMQKW
-450 QQALEDAKDEKSR
+450 QQALDDAKDEKSR
-463 ILSQLNGISEDDIN
+463 LLSQLNGVSEEDIS

-489 HEEAQHRLGELKVI
+489 HEEAQHRLGQLKVI
-503 LEGLRKQLEEK
+503 LENLRKQREEK
-514 EEELSSLDTGN
+514 EDELSSLDTGDK
-525 REITRLGRIHNIFD
+525 EVARLGRIHNIFD
-539 HIYKAFISARET
+539 HIHKAFISARET

-557 SHLKALSNQYLAEL
+557 NHLKALSNQYLAEL

-593 MLRSENGTIVT
+593 MLRSENGSIVT

-670 MLEYDAATQKSNIK
+670 MLEYDAETQKSHIK
-684 SSAFTLSCPIYRI
+684 SSAFELSCPIYRI
-697 EKDREG
+697 EKEREG

-714 RTTKIK
+714 KTTKIK

>member
-1 MILKE
+1 MVLNE
-6 LIISN
+6 LLIRN
-11 FRSYYGDNN
+11 FRSYYGDSN
-20 RFEFNPNGLTLIIG
+20 RFEFNPNGLTLVIG

-48 WLFDTTGLREKN
+48 WLFDTTGLREKDD
-60 EINNVS
+60 INNVS
-66 EMRKSQMVVGDTDEV
+66 EMRKSQMVIGDVDEV
-81 RVTIKFEHEG
+81 RVTIKFFHEG
-91 EKELTKAIS
+91 EKELTKS
-100 FRKTDVNRVEIINR
+100 FSFKKTDVNRIEIINR
-114 EFYGYRFNG
+114 EFYGFRFNG
-123 VEREQID
+123 VEREQVD
-130 GKFILNSCF
+130 GRQILNSCF

-179 NFADLTYNLKEQAS
+179 NFADLTRNLKEQAS

-205 TALEANRLE
+205 TAAEANRLGHE
-214 REIEKIKN
+214 LDKIKAD
-222 EISNVRRQIKDQEEN
+222 IDDTRRQIRDQEQN
-237 SRVYKGKLDKM
+237 SRVYKGKLDNM

-258 DSINERMKDYEEKAR
+258 DSINERMKDYEERAR
-273 RMRAHI
+273 RIRGYI
-279 SVDFN
+279 NVDFN
-284 TSLLDQQWILCAY
+284 TSLLDEQWILCAY
-297 PQIFEEF
+297 PKIFDAF
-304 KKKVASFSKERRK
+304 KKKVSAFSKERRK

-331 LAALALPDGMTK
+331 LQELSLPNGMTK

-357 IEDECC
+357 IADECC
-363 KVCGRPAPKGTEAY
+363 KVCGRPAPKDSEAY
-377 DFMVQKLQEALAH
+377 EFMVQKLQEALAH
-390 RQKQQKTEDEDI
+390 KQRKQKTDDEDI

-412 HLSISYGG
+412 HLSISFGG
-420 PKERSVVNRKRTIQD
+420 VKEKSVANRKSDIQER
-435 QLDFIADRTKELQKW
+435 LEFIADRTKEMQKW
-450 QQALEDAKDEKSR
+450 QQALDDAKDEKSR
-463 ILSQLNGISEDDIN
+463 LLSQLNGVSEEDIS

-489 HEEAQHRLGELKVI
+489 HEEAQHRLGQLKII
-503 LEGLRKQLEEK
+503 LENLRKQREEK
-514 EEELSSLDTGN
+514 EDELSSLDTGN
-525 REITRLGRIHNIFD
+525 KEIARLGRIHNIFD
-539 HIYKAFISARET
+539 HIHKAFISARET

-557 SHLKALSNQYLAEL
+557 NHLKALSNQYLAEL

-670 MLEYDAATQKSNIK
+670 MLEYDAETQKSHIK
-684 SSAFTLSCPIYRI
+684 SSAFELSCPIYRI
-697 EKDREG
+697 EKEREG

-714 RTTKIK
+714 KTTKIK

>member
-1 MILKE
+1 MVLNE
-6 LIISN
+6 LLIRN
-11 FRSYYGDNN
+11 FRSYYGDSN
-20 RFEFNPNGLTLIIG
+20 RFEFNPNGLTLVIG

-48 WLFDTTGLREKN
+48 WLFDTTGLREKDD
-60 EINNVS
+60 INNVS
-66 EMRKSQMVVGDTDEV
+66 EMRKSQMVIGDVDEV
-81 RVTIKFEHEG
+81 RVTIKFFHEG
-91 EKELTKAIS
+91 EKELTKS
-100 FRKTDVNRVEIINR
+100 FSFKKTNVNRIEIINR
-114 EFYGYRFNG
+114 EFYGFRFNG
-123 VEREQID
+123 VEREQVD
-130 GKFILNSCF
+130 GRQILNSCF

-179 NFADLTYNLKEQAS
+179 NFADLTRNLKEQAS

-205 TALEANRLE
+205 TAAEANRLGHE
-214 REIEKIKN
+214 LDKIKAD
-222 EISNVRRQIKDQEEN
+222 IDDTRRQIRDQEQN
-237 SRVYKGKLDKM
+237 SRVYKGKLDNM

-258 DSINERMKDYEEKAR
+258 DSINERMKDYEERAR
-273 RMRAHI
+273 RIRGYI
-279 SVDFN
+279 NVDFN
-284 TSLLDQQWILCAY
+284 TSLLDEQWILCAY
-297 PQIFEEF
+297 PKIFDAF
-304 KKKVASFSKERRK
+304 KKKVSAFSKERRK

-331 LAALALPDGMTK
+331 LQELSLPNGMTK

-357 IEDECC
+357 IADECC
-363 KVCGRPAPKGTEAY
+363 KVCGRPAPKDSEAY
-377 DFMVQKLQEALAH
+377 EFMVQKLQEALAH
-390 RQKQQKTEDEDI
+390 KQRKQKTYDEDI

-412 HLSISYGG
+412 HLSISFGG
-420 PKERSVVNRKRTIQD
+420 VKEKSVANRKSDIQER
-435 QLDFIADRTKELQKW
+435 LEFIADRTKEMQKW
-450 QQALEDAKDEKSR
+450 QQALDDAKDEKSR
-463 ILSQLNGISEDDIN
+463 LLSQLNGVSEEDIS

-489 HEEAQHRLGELKVI
+489 HEEAQHRLGQLKVI
-503 LEGLRKQLEEK
+503 LENLRKQREEK
-514 EEELSSLDTGN
+514 EDELSSLDTGDK
-525 REITRLGRIHNIFD
+525 EVARLGRIHNIFD
-539 HIYKAFISARET
+539 HIHKAFISARET

-557 SHLKALSNQYLAEL
+557 NHLKALSNQYLAEL

-593 MLRSENGTIVT
+593 MLRSENGSIVT

-670 MLEYDAATQKSNIK
+670 MLEYDAETQKSYIK
-684 SSAFTLSCPIYRI
+684 SSAFELSCPIYRI
-697 EKDREG
+697 EKEREG

-714 RTTKIK
+714 KTTKIK

>member
-1 MILKE
+1 MVLKE
-6 LIISN
+6 LVIQN
-11 FRSYYGDNN
+11 FRSYCGNDN
-20 RFEFNPNGLTLIIG
+20 RFEFNPQGLTLVIG

-48 WLFDTTGLREKN
+48 WLFDTTGLREKD

-66 EMRKSQMVVGDTDEV
+66 EMRKSQMVVGDVDEV
-81 RVTIKFEHEG
+81 RVTIKFDHEG
-91 EKELTKAIS
+91 EKELTKAFS
-100 FRKTDVNRVEIINR
+100 FRKTDVNKVEITNR

-123 VEREQID
+123 VEREQVD
-130 GKFILNSCF
+130 GRQILNSCF

-146 SMFKGETQ
+146 SLFKGETQ

-179 NFADLTYNLKEQAS
+179 NFADLTCRLKELAG

-205 TALEANRLE
+205 TNSEANRLE
-214 REIEKIKN
+214 REIE
-222 EISNVRRQIKDQEEN
+222 EISANISNTRQQIKTQEEN
-237 SRVYKGKLDKM
+237 SKVYKSRLDRM

-258 DSINERMKDYEEKAR
+258 DSINERMKEYEDKVR
-273 RMRAHI
+273 RMRGHTM
-279 SVDFN
+279 VDFN
-284 TSLLDQQWILCAY
+284 TTLLDEQWILCAY
-297 PQIFEEF
+297 PKIFEEF
-304 KKKVASFSKERRK
+304 KKKVSSFSRERRRL
-317 QHDEYLIEKGKQQQ
+317 HDEYLVEKGKQQQ
-331 LAALALPDGMTK
+331 LAELALPDGMVK

-357 IEDECC
+357 IHDECC
-363 KVCGRPAPKGTEAY
+363 KVCGRPAPKGSEAY
-377 DFMVQKLQEALAH
+377 EFMVQKLQEALANK
-390 RQKQQKTEDEDI
+390 QKLQKTEDEDI
-402 FKYNYTEELQ
+402 FKFNYTEELQ
-412 HLSISYGG
+412 HLSISFGS
-420 PKERSVVNRKRTIQD
+420 PKEKSVANRKFHIQER
-435 QLDFIADRTKELQKW
+435 LEFIADRTKEMQKW
-450 QQALEDAKDEKSR
+450 QQALDDAKDEKSR
-463 ILSQLNGISEDDIN
+463 LLSQLNGISEEDVN

-489 HEEAQHRLGELKVI
+489 HEDAQRRLGELRVV
-503 LEGLRKQLEEK
+503 LDSLRRQKEDR

-525 REITRLGRIHNIFD
+525 KEVARLGRIHNIFD
-539 HIYKAFISARET
+539 HIYKAFVSARET
-551 NRRNFI
+551 NRRNFVN
-557 SHLKALSNQYLAEL
+557 HLKDLSNQYLAEL

-593 MLRSENGTIVT
+593 MLRSENGSIVI

-628 RRETEYPLIFD
+628 RRETEYPLVFD

-670 MLEYDAATQKSNIK
+670 MLEYDAATQKSHIK
-684 SSAFTLSCPIYRI
+684 SSAYELSCPIYRI
-697 EKDREG
+697 EKDRDG

>member
-1 MILKE
+1 MVLKE
-6 LIISN
+6 LVIQN
-11 FRSYYGDNN
+11 FRSYYGNDN
-20 RFEFNPNGLTLIIG
+20 RFEFNPEGLTLVIG

-48 WLFDTTGLREKN
+48 WLFDTTGLREKD

-66 EMRKSQMVVGDTDEV
+66 EMRKSQMVVGDVDEV
-81 RVTIKFEHEG
+81 RVTIKFDHEG
-91 EKELTKAIS
+91 EKELTKAFS
-100 FRKTDVNRVEIINR
+100 FRKTDVNKVEITNR

-123 VEREQID
+123 VEREQVD
-130 GKFILNSCF
+130 GRQILNSCF

-146 SMFKGETQ
+146 SLFKGETQ

-179 NFADLTYNLKEQAS
+179 NFADLTCRLKELAG

-205 TALEANRLE
+205 TTSEANRLE
-214 REIEKIKN
+214 REIE
-222 EISNVRRQIKDQEEN
+222 EISANISNTRQQIKTQEEN
-237 SRVYKGKLDKM
+237 SKVYKSRLDRM

-258 DSINERMKDYEEKAR
+258 DSINERMKEYEDKVR
-273 RMRAHI
+273 RMRGHTM
-279 SVDFN
+279 VDFN
-284 TSLLDQQWILCAY
+284 TTLLDEQWILCAY
-297 PQIFEEF
+297 PKIFEEF
-304 KKKVASFSKERRK
+304 KKKVSSFSRERRRL
-317 QHDEYLIEKGKQQQ
+317 HDEYLVEKGKQQQ
-331 LAALALPDGMTK
+331 LAELALPDGMVK

-357 IEDECC
+357 IHDECC
-363 KVCGRPAPKGTEAY
+363 KVCGRPAPKGSEAY
-377 DFMVQKLQEALAH
+377 EFMVQKLQEALANK
-390 RQKQQKTEDEDI
+390 QKLQKTEDEDI
-402 FKYNYTEELQ
+402 FKFNYTEELQ
-412 HLSISYGG
+412 HLSISFGG
-420 PKERSVVNRKRTIQD
+420 PKEKSVANRKFHIQER
-435 QLDFIADRTKELQKW
+435 LEFIADRTKEMQKW
-450 QQALEDAKDEKSR
+450 QQALDDAKDEKSR
-463 ILSQLNGISEDDIN
+463 LLSQLNGISEEDVN

-489 HEEAQHRLGELKVI
+489 HEDAQRRLGELRVV
-503 LEGLRKQLEEK
+503 LDSLRRQKEDR

-525 REITRLGRIHNIFD
+525 KEVARLGRIHNIFD
-539 HIYKAFISARET
+539 HIYKAFVSARET
-551 NRRNFI
+551 NRRNFVN
-557 SHLKALSNQYLAEL
+557 HLKDLSNQYLAEL

-593 MLRSENGTIVT
+593 MLRSENGSIVI

-628 RRETEYPLIFD
+628 RRETEYPLVFD

-670 MLEYDAATQKSNIK
+670 MLEYDAATQKSHIK
-684 SSAFTLSCPIYRI
+684 SSAYELSCPIYRI
-697 EKDREG
+697 EKDRDG

>member
-1 MILKE
+1 MVLNE
-6 LIISN
+6 LLIRN
-11 FRSYYGDNN
+11 FRSYYGDSN
-20 RFEFNPNGLTLIIG
+20 RFEFNPNGLTLVIG

-48 WLFDTTGLREKN
+48 WLFDTTGLREKDD
-60 EINNVS
+60 INNVS
-66 EMRKSQMVVGDTDEV
+66 EMRKSQMVIGDVDEV
-81 RVTIKFEHEG
+81 RVTIKFFHEG
-91 EKELTKAIS
+91 EKELTKS
-100 FRKTDVNRVEIINR
+100 FSFKKTNVNRIEIINR
-114 EFYGYRFNG
+114 EFYGFRFNG
-123 VEREQID
+123 VEREQVD
-130 GKFILNSCF
+130 GRQILNSCF

-146 SMFKGETQ
+146 RMFKGETQ
-154 LDIFHEDSEA
+154 LHIFHEDSEA

-179 NFADLTYNLKEQAS
+179 NFADLTRNLKEQAS

-205 TALEANRLE
+205 TAAEANRLGHE
-214 REIEKIKN
+214 LDKIKAD
-222 EISNVRRQIKDQEEN
+222 IDDTRRQIRDQEQN
-237 SRVYKGKLDKM
+237 SRVYKGKLDNM

-258 DSINERMKDYEEKAR
+258 DSINERMKDYEERAR
-273 RMRAHI
+273 RIRGYI
-279 SVDFN
+279 NVDFN
-284 TSLLDQQWILCAY
+284 TSLLDEQWILCAY
-297 PQIFEEF
+297 PKIFDAF
-304 KKKVASFSKERRK
+304 KKKVSAFSKERRK

-331 LAALALPDGMTK
+331 LQELSLPNGMTK

-357 IEDECC
+357 IADECC
-363 KVCGRPAPKGTEAY
+363 KVCGRPAPKDSEAY
-377 DFMVQKLQEALAH
+377 EFMVQKLQEALAH
-390 RQKQQKTEDEDI
+390 KQRKQKTYDEDI

-412 HLSISYGG
+412 HLSISFGG
-420 PKERSVVNRKRTIQD
+420 VKEKSVANRKSDIQER
-435 QLDFIADRTKELQKW
+435 LEFIADRTKEMQKW
-450 QQALEDAKDEKSR
+450 QQALDDAKDEKSR
-463 ILSQLNGISEDDIN
+463 LLSQLNGVSEEDIS

-489 HEEAQHRLGELKVI
+489 HEEAQHRLGQLKVI
-503 LEGLRKQLEEK
+503 LENLRKQREEK
-514 EEELSSLDTGN
+514 EDELSSLDTGN
-525 REITRLGRIHNIFD
+525 KEIARLGRIHNIFD
-539 HIYKAFISARET
+539 HIHKAFISARET

-557 SHLKALSNQYLAEL
+557 NHLKALSNQYLAEL

-593 MLRSENGTIVT
+593 MLRSENGSIVT

-646 QMKEQEFYEIINKI
+646 QMKEHEFYEIINKI

-670 MLEYDAATQKSNIK
+670 MLEYDAETQKSHIK
-684 SSAFTLSCPIYRI
+684 SSAFELSCPIYRI
-697 EKDREG
+697 EKEREG

-714 RTTKIK
+714 KTTKIK

>member
-1 MILKE
+1 MVLKE
-6 LIISN
+6 LAIRN
-11 FRSYYGDNN
+11 FRSYYGDDN
-20 RFEFNPNGLTLIIG
+20 RFEFNPEGLTLIIG

-48 WLFDTTGLREKN
+48 WLFDTTGLREKD

-66 EMRKSQMVVGDTDEV
+66 EMRKSQMVVGDVDEV
-81 RVTIKFEHEG
+81 RVTIKFEHDG
-91 EKELTKAIS
+91 EKELTKAFS
-100 FRKTDVNRVEIINR
+100 FRKTDVNRVEIVNR
-114 EFYGYRFNG
+114 EFYGFRFDG
-123 VEREQID
+123 VEREQVD
-130 GKFILNSCF
+130 GRQILNSCF
-139 DAEIRRY
+139 DAEIRQY

-154 LDIFHEDSEA
+154 LDIFHEDTEA
-164 LKRLLKTFSDITRLD
+164 LKRLLKNFSDITRLD
-179 NFADLTYNLKEQAS
+179 KFAELTYNLKTEAS
-193 KAHSSEL
+193 TAHSSEL
-200 KKDKK
+200 QTDKK
-205 TALEANRLE
+205 TPIEVHRLE
-214 REIEKIKN
+214 RELEKIGSD
-222 EISNVRRQIKDQEEN
+222 ISDTRRQIRDQEEN

-258 DSINERMKDYEEKAR
+258 DSINERIKDYEEKAR
-273 RMRAHI
+273 RMRGYTN
-279 SVDFN
+279 VDFN
-284 TSLLDQQWILCAY
+284 TSLLDKQWILCAY
-297 PQIFEEF
+297 PQIFDEF
-304 KKKVASFSKERRK
+304 KKKVATFSKERRK

-363 KVCGRPAPKGTEAY
+363 KVCGRPAPKGSQPYE
-377 DFMVQKLQEALAH
+377 FMVQKLQEALAH
-390 RQKQQKTEDEDI
+390 RQKQQKTDDEDI

-420 PKERSVVNRKRTIQD
+420 PKERSVANRKKSIQD
-435 QLDFIADRTKELQKW
+435 ELDFIAERTKDMQKW
-450 QQALEDAKDEKSR
+450 QQALDDVKNEKSR
-463 ILSQLNGISEDDIN
+463 LLSQLNGVSEDDIN

-489 HEEAQHRLGELKVI
+489 HEDAQRRLGELRII
-503 LEGLRKQLEEK
+503 LEGLRKDQEDK
-514 EEELSSLDTGN
+514 EAEFSSLDTGN
-525 REITRLGRIHNIFD
+525 KEIARLGRIHNVFD

-557 SHLKALSNQYLAEL
+557 SHLKALSNQYLADL

-660 QKQCIIVTKD
+660 EKQCIIVTKD
-670 MLEYDAATQKSNIK
+670 MLEYDATKQKSTIK
-684 SSAFTLSCPIYRI
+684 PSAYALSCPIYRI

-714 RTTKIK
+714 RTSKIK

>member
-1 MILKE
+1 MVLKE
-6 LIISN
+6 LVIQN
-11 FRSYYGDNN
+11 FRSYYGNDN
-20 RFEFNPNGLTLIIG
+20 RFEFNPEGLTLVIG

-48 WLFDTTGLREKN
+48 WLFDTTGLREKD

-66 EMRKSQMVVGDTDEV
+66 EMRKSQMVVGDVDEV
-81 RVTIKFEHEG
+81 RVTIKFDHEG
-91 EKELTKAIS
+91 EKELTKAFS
-100 FRKTDVNRVEIINR
+100 FRKTDVNRVEIVHR
-114 EFYGYRFNG
+114 EFYGFRFNG
-123 VEREQID
+123 IEREQVD
-130 GKFILNSCF
+130 GRQILNSCF

-179 NFADLTYNLKEQAS
+179 NFADLTCRLKELAG

-205 TALEANRLE
+205 TTSEANRLE
-214 REIEKIKN
+214 REIERISAD
-222 EISNVRRQIKDQEEN
+222 ISNTRQQIRTQEEN
-237 SRVYKGKLDKM
+237 SKVYKGKLDKM

-258 DSINERMKDYEEKAR
+258 DSINERMKEYEDKVR
-273 RMRAHI
+273 RMRGLTM
-279 SVDFN
+279 VDFN
-284 TSLLDQQWILCAY
+284 TTLLDDQWILCAY
-297 PQIFEEF
+297 PKIFDEF
-304 KKKVASFSKERRK
+304 KKKVSSFSRERRRL
-317 QHDEYLIEKGKQQQ
+317 HDEYLIEKGKQQQ

-357 IEDECC
+357 IQDECC
-363 KVCGRPAPKGTEAY
+363 KVCGRPAPKGSEAY
-377 DFMVQKLQEALAH
+377 EFMVQKLQEALAN
-390 RQKQQKTEDEDI
+390 RKKQQKTEDEDI
-402 FKYNYTEELQ
+402 FKFNYTEELQ
-412 HLSISYGG
+412 HLSISFGG
-420 PKERSVVNRKRTIQD
+420 PKEKSVANRMSVIQD
-435 QLDFIADRTKELQKW
+435 RLEFIADRTKEMQKW
-450 QQALEDAKDEKSR
+450 QQALDDAKDEKSR
-463 ILSQLNGISEDDIN
+463 LLSQLNGISEEDVN

-489 HEEAQHRLGELKVI
+489 HEDAQRRLGELRIV
-503 LEGLRKQLEEK
+503 LDSLRRQKEEK

-525 REITRLGRIHNIFD
+525 KEVARLGRIHNIFD
-539 HIYKAFISARET
+539 HIYKAFVSARET
-551 NRRNFI
+551 NRRNFVN
-557 SHLKALSNQYLAEL
+557 HLKELSNQYLAEL

-593 MLRSENGTIVT
+593 MLKSENGSIVT

-628 RRETEYPLIFD
+628 KRETEYPLLFD

-670 MLEYDAATQKSNIK
+670 MLEYDAATQKSHIK
-684 SSAFTLSCPIYRI
+684 SSAYELSCPIYRI